1 METTRYVVLCKD
13 GRNTDGVVYV
23 EQKSAEA
30 TREAADKQAFCK
42 DCSPHRIVTLVEE
55 CKHHYASPGDPEEGC
70 THCGQPQWLQACMSC
85 RSEPN
90 LPGPCDCSHAPC
102 IHDKNRQLVELETQV
117 LERVA
122 AAIRWPL
129 SERDQTHAVDNYRKG
144 RWDAYEIIQG
154 ILKSAGGKDVAGGT

>member
-1 METTRYVVLCKD
+1 MDTTRYVVLCKD
-13 GRNTDGVVYV
+13 GRNTDGVAYV

-42 DCSPHRIVTLVEE
+42 DCSPHQVVMLVKE
-55 CKHHYASPGDPEEGC
+55 CKHHYATNDPEEGC
-70 THCGQPQWLQACMSC
+70 THCGRPQGDSIWVGCVSC
-85 RSEPN
+85 ESEPD
-90 LPGPCDCSHAPC
+90 LSGPCDCSHAPC
-102 IHDKNRQLVELETQV
+102 IHDKNRRLVELEAQV

-144 RWDAYEIIQG
+144 RWDAYEIVQKMLEKARG
-154 ILKSAGGKDVAGGT
+154 